1 MFHLSDKFQNEAD
14 VLAKKISSIW
24 PCLNFYLFEK
34 SHSGGVSC
42 FFSSSKNGQPFDF
55 SEINPSEQFKTL
67 FKNNPGE
74 SSYKAILDHYKL
86 DALTTL
92 PILGKRILLLGSE
105 WPDVEKYSNNFD
117 LSSFA
122 FGQLYNHFY
131 LADKLQKY
139 NDRTQQMI
147 SEVSVLH
154 EISRAFEGSKSL
166 DNLLTYLVEKAQLLM
181 RTESASLM
189 LHIEKTNELEF
200 KVVLGPK
207 SEEVKP
213 FRLAIGKG
221 IAGWVAQNQKP
232 ILIPNAYEDPRF
244 DPSFDKRSGYVT
256 RSILC
261 VPMIHK
267 GKTIG
272 VMTVLNRLDN
282 QPFIEDD
289 KTLMLTFAS
298 QAALAIE
305 NARLLQAAIEK
316 ERLDKELQV
325 ASEIQNL
332 LIPQTLPEVPG
343 LQLSATYLPCKEVS
357 GDFYDII
364 KIDESLFAFV
374 VADVAGKGIPGAMLV
389 STMQATLSAYLEV
402 SNDLVS
408 IVDRLN
414 RSIMKNTTDDRFI
427 TFFIGLYNS
436 AESTLTYVNAGHN
449 PPFILR
455 KGEIIRLN
463 KGGVFI
469 GSIPWNYESDQLQLM
484 PDDVWVLFTDGLVE
498 AMDSRKNE
506 FGDARLEQTVKENHK
521 KPSGEILE
529 SIKENVNK
537 HISNSKLDDDFTLV
551 VVKRIM

>member
-1 MFHLSDKFQNEAD
+1 MFHLTEKFQNEAGL
-14 VLAKKISSIW
+14 LAKRIISIW

-34 SHSGGVSC
+34 LENGDVKC
-42 FFSSSKNGQPFDF
+42 FYSSSKNSHTADF
-55 SEINPSEQFKTL
+55 SGINPNEQFSTL
-67 FKNNPGE
+67 FKNNTKN
-74 SSYKAILDHYKL
+74 SSYKALFDHYKI

-92 PILGKRILLLGSE
+92 PILGKRILFLGSE
-105 WPDVEKYSNNFD
+105 WPEIEKYNENFD

-139 NDRTQQMI
+139 SDRTQQVI

-166 DNLLTYLVEKAQLLM
+166 DNLLTYLVEKAKLLM

-189 LHIEKTNELEF
+189 LHIEKSNELEF

-213 FRLAIGKG
+213 FRLAMGKG
-221 IAGWVAQNQKP
+221 IAGWVAQNREP

-244 DPSFDKRSGYVT
+244 DPSFDKRSGYIT

-332 LIPQTLPEVPG
+332 LIPQTLPDIPG

-364 KIDESLFAFV
+364 KIDDSLFAFV

-427 TFFIGLYNS
+427 TFFIGLYNA

-455 KGEIIRLN
+455 NNEIIRLN
-463 KGGVFI
+463 KGGIFI
-469 GSIPWNYESDQLQLM
+469 GSIPWKYESDHLQLE
-484 PDDVWVLFTDGLVE
+484 PDDVWILFTDGLVE
-498 AMDSRKNE
+498 AMDLHKNE
-506 FGDARLEQTVKENHK
+506 FGDARLEQTVRDTHK
-521 KPSGEILE
+521 KSSAEILE
-529 SIKENVNK
+529 SIKENVNR

-551 VVKRIM
+551 VVKKTN